1 MKKIT
6 IFMLAL
12 ALFSLQGCS
21 DNETANEPKDKCDAT
36 LTLEEAQKC
45 CYLDILE
52 NWTQMEVNGNDTTY
66 TFKCLR
72 PDDTLPNVYYWGV
85 GSAEEAKEFFE
96 MYFGGDEML
105 RESKADGT
113 DVNLGEYGQI
123 RYTPG
128 GDDPRAFATVR
139 VQLKKVPQAATLYLV
154 PQESMNAGN
163 DSDSPFSKG
172 DIVKV
177 KKDGVV
183 KYYICTVEY
192 QGSTESGWGCLMRFR
207 DKDELGDH
215 FVVMEDHFKTWVVP
229 FDVYNLAFNV
239 ADNRAV
245 DGFIDLMCNEDRK
258 SRRDAMWK
266 GFEENKEK
274 YGVANR
280 EAVEHAMNYCEW
292 DGHSYF
298 ISQSYD
304 DGYCW
309 KCCRYPKRLTLR
321 YFYIYHNKVV
331 KTSVYMS
338 HEWVSS
344 SFLPDVNV
352 FYKKGQ
358 TDMIR
363 FNKDLSGYYVH
374 RFTGNYRVT
383 ADEEIRKVWP
393 PEGR

>member
-66 TFKCLR
+66 TFKSLR

-154 PQESMNAGN
+154 PQDAMNAGN

-192 QGSTESGWGCLMRFR
+192 QGMGDSGLGSLMRFR
-207 DKDELGDH
+207 DSGETA
-215 FVVMEDHFKTWVVP
+215 FEEISDHFKTWYVP
-229 FDVYNLAFNV
+229 TTNL
-239 ADNRAV
+239 ADNRAI
-245 DGFIDLMCNEDRK
+245 DGFTSLMCDEEYK
-258 SRRDAMWK
+258 SRREVMLEGLKNNDF
-266 GFEENKEK
+266 GN
-274 YGVANR
+274 ANR
-280 EAVEHAMNYCEW
+280 DAVQQAMSGREW

-298 ISQSYD
+298 ISQSYNAD
-304 DGYCW
+304 FCW
-309 KCCRYPKRLTLR
+309 ECLRYPKRLTLR
-321 YFYIYHNKVV
+321 YFYIDHNKVI
-331 KTSVYMS
+331 KTSANMS

-344 SFLPDVNV
+344 TFLPDGDI
-352 FYKKGQ
+352 FKRRGQ
-358 TDMIR
+358 TEMICFDIDM
-363 FNKDLSGYYVH
+363 SGYYVVKPI
-374 RFTGNYRVT
+374 GIGKERVS
-383 ADEEIRKVWP
+383 AEEMERV
-393 PEGR
+393 RL